1 MGDRPTK
8 APDTRSSV
16 SGSRAKLATVWVTNA
31 TKAIGLLGGA
41 KQALLVEHPDRNI
54 VILCIVFV
62 IGAQAVEDIVI
73 RAIDRI
79 FSRSSD

>member
-1 MGDRPTK
+1 VEDRSPR
-8 APDTRSSV
+8 APDGRSSV

-41 KQALLVEHPDRNI
+41 KQVLLVEHPDRNV

-62 IGAQAVEDIVI
+62 IGAQAVEDIVM
-73 RAIDRI
+73 RAIDKV
-79 FSRSSD
+79 FSTKSD